1 MSSSK
6 ETKTSSLIE
15 TAFAYYFHRTDR
27 LLRLHFT
34 KLMTDHKEDITVEQ
48 WLLLNQLSV
57 TGSAYQTDLVDKT
70 FKDRP
75 NVTRLLD
82 GLEKK
87 DLVQRED
94 DSEDRRKFKIVITKK
109 GKALLERTV
118 PRMLKERKL
127 IYKGL
132 SPSDLQTLKR
142 ISETIEA
149 NVLDGR
155 I

>member
-1 MSSSK
+1 MPSSK

-94 DSEDRRKFKIVITKK
+94 DSEDRRKFKVVITKK

>member
-94 DSEDRRKFKIVITKK
+94 DSEDRRKFKVVITKK